1 MATAKARSAVAK
13 RTPPK
18 KPKTAKKTLG
28 NRHKVLDG
36 SDILDGF
43 SVRGKPTPRSVLR
56 FVVLKKCE
64 KRIAELKEPLQGEI
78 ANHLETI
85 RKLHPT
91 KMLVYYGVALTKAG
105 VVRVSS
111 MKTPGSA
118 EVPAHQV
125 LDGGI
130 KASYFKPTTYKIGNK
145 AIKRKGFWTMR
156 PYADPEKEA
165 NISLARKLGLAV

>member
-1 MATAKARSAVAK
+1 MATAKSAVAK

-18 KPKTAKKTLG
+18 KPRTVKKKPS

-43 SVRGKPTPRSVLR
+43 SIRGKPPVRSVLKL
-56 FVVLKKCE
+56 VVLKKCE
-64 KRIAELKEPLQGEI
+64 KQIAALKEPLQGEI
-78 ANHLETI
+78 ANHLGTI

-91 KMLVYYGVALTKAG
+91 KSLVYYGVAYTKAG
-105 VVRVSS
+105 AVRVSS

-130 KASYFKPTTYKIGNK
+130 KAAYYKPCTYKIGGK
-145 AIKRKGFWTMR
+145 TIKRKGYWTLT
-156 PYADPEKEA
+156 PYADPSREA
-165 NISLARKLGLAV
+165 NISLARKLGLAI